1 MIAFFS
7 GGAKNGKSTLA
18 QTLAKRLAGEGPL
31 YYAATMIPHD
41 DEDLARI
48 ARHLQEREGWGF
60 TTLDCG
66 NRVTKRI
73 IDKKINGTFLFDS
86 VTALLANEMFPPAGP
101 DLAAPE
107 RVKGELL
114 ALADWAENIV
124 FVSDFIFADARRYDA
139 LTQAYRA
146 GLAAAD
152 RALCAR
158 ADLVF
163 EVCAG
168 QTWIHKGAMPE

>member
-1 MIAFFS
+1 MTVFLS
-7 GGAKNGKSTLA
+7 GGCKNGKSTLA
-18 QTLAKRLAGEGPL
+18 EQIAVHLSRPGRL
-31 YYAATMIPHD
+31 YYLATMIPHD

-48 ARHLQEREGWGF
+48 ARHLREREGWGF

-107 RVKGELL
+107 RVKEDLL
-114 ALADWAENIV
+114 TLADWAENIV
-124 FVSDFIFADARRYDA
+124 FVSDFIFADAGRYDA

-158 ADLVF
+158 ADLVV

>member
-7 GGAKNGKSTLA
+7 GGAKNGKSTMA
-18 QTLAKRLAGEGPL
+18 QSLAKRLAGEGPL
-31 YYAATMIPHD
+31 YYVATMIPHD

-48 ARHLQEREGWGF
+48 ARHLREREGWGF

-66 NRVTKRI
+66 NCVTKRI

-107 RVKGELL
+107 RVKEDLL
-114 ALADWAENIV
+114 TLADWAENIV
-124 FVSDFIFADARRYDA
+124 FVSDFIFADAGRYDA
-139 LTQAYRA
+139 FTQAYRA

-158 ADLVF
+158 ADLVV

-168 QTWIHKGAMPE
+168 QTWVHKGAMPE

>member
-18 QTLAKRLAGEGPL
+18 QSLAKRLAGEGPL

-41 DEDLARI
+41 DEDLVRI

-107 RVKGELL
+107 RVKEELL

-124 FVSDFIFADARRYDA
+124 FVSDFIFADAGRYDG

-158 ADLVF
+158 ADLVV

>member
-31 YYAATMIPHD
+31 YYAATMIPRD

-48 ARHLQEREGWGF
+48 ARHLREREGWGF

-107 RVKGELL
+107 RVKEDLL

-124 FVSDFIFADARRYDA
+124 FVSDFIFADAGRYDG

-158 ADLVF
+158 ADLVA

>member
-7 GGAKNGKSTLA
+7 GGAKNGKSTMA
-18 QTLAKRLAGEGPL
+18 QSLAKRLAGEGPL
-31 YYAATMIPHD
+31 YYVATMIPHD

-48 ARHLQEREGWGF
+48 ARHLREREGWGF

-107 RVKGELL
+107 RVKEDLL
-114 ALADWAENIV
+114 TLADWAENIV
-124 FVSDFIFADARRYDA
+124 FVSDFIFADAGRYDG

-158 ADLVF
+158 ADLVV

>member
-18 QTLAKRLAGEGPL
+18 QSLAKRLAGEGPL
-31 YYAATMIPHD
+31 YYSATMIPHD

-48 ARHLQEREGWGF
+48 ARHLREREGWGF

-107 RVKGELL
+107 RVKEDLL
-114 ALADWAENIV
+114 TLADWAENIV
-124 FVSDFIFADARRYDA
+124 FVSDFIFADAGRYDG

-158 ADLVF
+158 ADLVV

>member
-1 MIAFFS
+1 MRLLFI
-7 GGAKNGKSTLA
+7 GGCKSGKSSTA
-18 QTLAKRLAGEGPL
+18 QRIAKLLGKNAPL
-31 YYAATMIPHD
+31 YYWATMEPHD

-48 ARHLQEREGWGF
+48 ARHLREREGWGF

-107 RVKGELL
+107 RVKEDLL
-114 ALADWAENIV
+114 TLADWAENIV
-124 FVSDFIFADARRYDA
+124 FVSDFIFADAGRYDA
-139 LTQAYRA
+139 FTQAYRA

-158 ADLVF
+158 ADLVV

-168 QTWIHKGAMPE
+168 QTWVHKGAMPE